1 MVKTLPS
8 NAGDAGSFPEWGA
21 EIPYASWP
29 KEQNIKNRSKKKK
42 PRINT
47 ATN

>member
-1 MVKTLPS
+1 MSLPS
-8 NAGDAGSFPEWGA
+8 NAGDAGSFPVWGA